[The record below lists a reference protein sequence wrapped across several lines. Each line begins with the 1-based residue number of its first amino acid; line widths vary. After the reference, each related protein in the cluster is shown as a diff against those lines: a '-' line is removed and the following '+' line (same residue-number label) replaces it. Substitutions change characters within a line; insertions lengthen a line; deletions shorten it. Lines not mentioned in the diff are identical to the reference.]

1 MLHIFADPADMH
13 GDELCI
19 TGNEVNHI
27 KNVLRLGPGDEI
39 SVSTG
44 EDDREYRYGIE
55 EIREDGILLRLRF
68 IREKD
73 VELPVRIWLF
83 QALPK
88 ADKMELIIQKATE
101 LGVYAVVP
109 VETSRCVVRLD
120 EKKADKKIQ
129 RWQKIAESAA
139 MQSRRSVIPKIYEP
153 MTMKE
158 AAAFAEKEAGLR
170 VIPYELQEN
179 DGATAPLLES
189 AADRGQDIAVFIG
202 PEGGFEPAEIEL
214 AKNAGI
220 RPISLGRRILRTETA
235 GLAFLAWMI
244 YILEIRKQTD

>member
-1 MLHIFADPADMH
+1 MLHIFADPSDMH
-13 GDELCI
+13 GDELRI
-19 TGNEVNHI
+19 TGSEVNHI
-27 KNVLRLGPGDEI
+27 KNVMRLGPGDEI

-44 EDDREYRYGIE
+44 TDDREYRYGIE
-55 EIREDGILLRLRF
+55 EILEDEVLLKLRF
-68 IREKD
+68 IKEKD

-109 VETSRCVVRLD
+109 VAASRCVVRLD

-139 MQSRRSVIPKIYEP
+139 MQSRRSVIPRVYEP
-153 MTMKE
+153 VSMKE
-158 AAAFAEKEAGLR
+158 AVALAQEKAELR

-189 AADRGQDIAVFIG
+189 AADQKLDVAVFIG
-202 PEGGFEPAEIEL
+202 PEGGFEPSEIEL
-214 AKNAGI
+214 AKSAGI

-235 GLAFLAWMI
+235 GLAFLSWMI
-244 YILEIRKQTD
+244 YVLEIRA